1 MSHARK
7 ARGLYKR
14 LWQLVLFILITCC
27 IVVTAPI
34 VRADTTLTST
44 NFAVVYQDV
53 DIVRRAS
60 QKRLDEQVFKAL
72 SNPDVPNDV
81 RAAIVNALGWSFTG
95 QQNTKVYFGY
105 IASTYRKK
113 PPELT
118 IAELTPEELFA
129 LGYMLAMDN
138 YSTLEPMG
146 GLGEVA
152 LAAPLTLLDAAL
164 GKSPKDFSIILIRSL
179 VQARK
184 AQIAL
189 DWCAAYKIVTGVVI
203 GFPGQRN
210 MRSQAVE
217 IVLNYMASHQQYCRR
232 T

>member
-1 MSHARK
+1 MNRRSIK
-7 ARGLYKR
+7 LYKHI
-14 LWQLVLFILITCC
+14 WQLVLLMLITCC
-27 IVVTAPI
+27 VIVTAPI

-60 QKRLDEQVFKAL
+60 QKRLDEQVLKAL

-81 RAAIVNALGWSFTG
+81 RAAVVNALGWSFTG
-95 QQNTKVYFGY
+95 QQNAKMYLEY
-105 IASTYRKK
+105 IASTHRKK

-152 LAAPLTLLDAAL
+152 VAAPLALIDAAIA
-164 GKSPKDFSIILIRSL
+164 KSPKDFSIILIRSL

-189 DWCAAYKIVTGVVI
+189 DWCAAYKIIRGVVI

-217 IVLNYMASHQQYCRR
+217 IVLNYMDSHQQYCRR

>member
-81 RAAIVNALGWSFTG
+81 RAAIINALGWSFTG
-95 QQNTKVYFGY
+95 QQNAKVYFGY

-129 LGYMLAMDN
+129 LGLHAGYGQLLHARADGRAW
-138 YSTLEPMG
+138 G
-146 GLGEVA
+146 GGA
-152 LAAPLTLLDAAL
+152 GSSSDTT
-164 GKSPKDFSIILIRSL
+164 RCR
-179 VQARK
+179 AR
-184 AQIAL
+184 Q
-189 DWCAAYKIVTGVVI
+189 VTQ
-203 GFPGQRN
+203 GFLYNPN
-210 MRSQAVE
+210 S
-217 IVLNYMASHQQYCRR
+217 
-232 T
+232 

>member
-1 MSHARK
+1 MLRRDRTIDK
-7 ARGLYKR
+7 GI
-14 LWQLVLFILITCC
+14 WQLVLLILITCC
-27 IVVTAPI
+27 IVVTAPK

-53 DIVRRAS
+53 DLVRRAS
-60 QKRLDEQVFKAL
+60 AKRLDEQVLKAL

-81 RAAIVNALGWSFTG
+81 RAAIVNALGWSFTA
-95 QQNTKVYFGY
+95 QQNAKVYLGY
-105 IASTYRKK
+105 IASTHRKK

-152 LAAPLTLLDAAL
+152 LAAPLTLIDAAIA
-164 GKSPKDFSIILIRSL
+164 KSPKDFSIILIRSL

-203 GFPGQRN
+203 NFPGQRN

-217 IVLNYMASHQQYCRR
+217 IVLNYMASHQQYCKR